1 MADGNWRA
9 AKMQAY
15 AYLRDLERPPSISP
29 RQWVGVKALLY
40 VVARGQPRMYWGQE
54 KIAQRMGVTDRA
66 VRNYIRW
73 ACDAGLLTVWINAGV
88 SRRGNPSKTSQYHL
102 TELLAVPE
110 QSSAAV
116 PEQSSGKGSGEPDG
130 SPDQAVRDTPCPEL
144 RSEHSVSLRPPAG
157 PQPNLLSVSQRGKLS
172 ASEALARANDS
183 GHIRRRPRAKDP
195 DASRRLV
202 NYFLDRWEQTNSDRD
217 CRVADTIGSATGY
230 VRSTFISPSAGRKY
244 TEDEVRAFIDQFM
257 EAVHRRTVMI
267 KPNQSAFMA
276 FTGWWGRAGKVYRHD
291 PGANRRFFEEEQ
303 RRLLTQERPPA

>member
-1 MADGNWRA
+1 
-9 AKMQAY
+9 MQAF
-15 AYLRDLERPPSISP
+15 AYLRDLERPANISP
-29 RQWVGVKALLY
+29 RQWVGVKAFLY

-54 KIAQRMGVTDRA
+54 KIAKHMGVTDRA

-73 ACDAGLLTVWINAGV
+73 ACEAELLTVWINAGV

-116 PEQSSGKGSGEPDG
+116 PEQSSGKGSAEPPG
-130 SPDQAVRDTPCPEL
+130 SPDQATRDTPCPEL
-144 RSEHSVSLRPPAG
+144 RSEHSVSCRPPAG
-157 PQPNLLSVSQRGKLS
+157 PTPNLTGVSREEKKIAVLRSSS
-172 ASEALARANDS
+172 ASEALAAANS
-183 GHIRRRPRAKDP
+183 HGYIRRRPRAKDP

-202 NYFLDRWEQTNSDRD
+202 NYFLDRWEQINSDQGLRA
-217 CRVADTIGSATGY
+217 ADTIGSTRGY
-230 VRSTFISPSAGRKY
+230 IRSTFISPSAGRKY

-257 EAVHRRTVMI
+257 EAVHTGRAMI

-291 PGANRRFFEEEQ
+291 PDEHRRYFEEEQ
-303 RRLLTQERPPA
+303 RRLLTQDRPPA